1 LTAGKVPVA
10 VKLPSRKVL
19 TLELAKRIADVC
31 REYAHERGHTIDLAI
46 VDPGGYLVYFEREDG
61 VSVGTVDVA
70 IRKAQ
75 SAARFGIP
83 SKSFE
88 LTVNDGLYGLVGLP
102 GMAAFEGAVP
112 LKVEGDLLGAIAI
125 SGVTKEFDGECA
137 QFGAD
142 SIASILADG

>member
-1 LTAGKVPVA
+1 VE
-10 VKLPSRKVL
+10 LPSKKVL

-31 REYAHERGHTIDLAI
+31 RDYAHNMGHTIDLAI

-75 SAARFGIP
+75 SSARFGIP

-88 LTVNDGLYGLVGLP
+88 TTVNQGLYGLIGLP

-112 LKVEGDLLGAIAI
+112 LRVEGDLIGAIAV

-142 SIASILADG
+142 AVASVLAGG

>member
-1 LTAGKVPVA
+1 M
-10 VKLPSRKVL
+10 KLPSRKVL
-19 TLELAKRIADVC
+19 TLELAKRVADVC
-31 REYAHERGHTIDLAI
+31 REYAHEHGHTIDLAI

-61 VSVGTVDVA
+61 VKVGTVDVA

-75 SAARFGIP
+75 SSARFGTP
-83 SKSFE
+83 SRSFE
-88 LTVNDGLYGLVGLP
+88 TTVSDGLYGLVGLP

-112 LKVEGDLLGAIAI
+112 LFADGDLIGAIAV

-142 SIASILADG
+142 AIPSILARS